1 MYNSTVYVCVCI
13 LVYIIVRYSRFEYV
27 IVRDINKKIEYV
39 IILVLIGTIVY
50 SIINLCSYSINSY
63 LCSINVK
70 IILLI

>member
-50 SIINLCSYSINSY
+50 SIIKTFAL
-63 LCSINVK
+63 
-70 IILLI
+70 